1 MAFMKH
7 VGKHGDRKVCILF
20 RQVPGEDHMCLC
32 IYPEVLPAH
41 WQDSIQRALE
51 SEVAQQSEELADALH
66 RSFLPDGRPVLE
78 TLHQERMIKKLRTSD
93 VIVTPTN
100 DAKIRLDELNK
111 MLNEMKQGE
120 AAIKKMAENDASRG
134 MVAPEVKRKAEAEY
148 KAGQAAKAD
157 AAYVAPPALKAGQ
170 DGALS
175 DRDIAANMLAQAKA
189 MEVNARSMIA
199 EAARMKKDAERMDP
213 TVTARATA
221 TAPATESVGLAIPNA
236 NFVYSEPSSANS
248 ANTSGLQS
256 ALAPMSSIRLYL
268 PFFSGRKPAIGGRW
282 IFPTVLTVKS
292 EPTIIAPVF
301 PALQKASTCFSFK
314 SLNPTPML
322 ELGF

>member
-41 WQDSIQRALE
+41 WQDTIQKALE
-51 SEVAQQSEELADALH
+51 SDVAQQSEELADALH

-78 TLHQERMIKKLRTSD
+78 TLHQERMIKKLRTGD
-93 VIVTPTN
+93 VIVTPTP

-120 AAIKKMAENDASRG
+120 AAIKKMADNDASRG
-134 MVAPEVKRKAEAEY
+134 MVAPDMKRRAEAEY
-148 KAGQAAKAD
+148 KAGQAQKAD
-157 AAYVAPPALKAGQ
+157 PAYVAPPSLKAGQ

-189 MEVNARSMIA
+189 MEVNARSMVA
-199 EAARMKKDAERMDP
+199 EAARMKKEAERMDP
-213 TVTARATA
+213 TVSARVTA
-221 TAPATESVGLAIPNA
+221 TVPVTTTAEAPKKRTRGPN
-236 NFVYSEPSSANS
+236 
-248 ANTSGLQS
+248 
-256 ALAPMSSIRLYL
+256 
-268 PFFSGRKPAIGGRW
+268 KPKTA
-282 IFPTVLTVKS
+282 V
-292 EPTIIAPVF
+292 AD
-301 PALQKASTCFSFK
+301 AAQ
-314 SLNPTPML
+314 
-322 ELGF
+322 

>member
-20 RQVPGEDHMCLC
+20 RQVPGEDHMCLV
-32 IYPEVLPAH
+32 IYPDTLHAH
-41 WQDSIQRALE
+41 WQDSIQKALE
-51 SEVAQQSEELADALH
+51 SDVAQQSEELADALH
-66 RSFLPDGRPVLE
+66 RSYLPDGRPVLE

-93 VIVTPTN
+93 IIVTPTP

-148 KAGQAAKAD
+148 KASQAPKVD
-157 AAYVAPPALKAGQ
+157 AFTPPPLKAGQ

-189 MEVNARSMIA
+189 MEVSARSMVA
-199 EAARMKKDAERMDP
+199 EAARMKKEAERMDP
-213 TVTARATA
+213 TVTARAV
-221 TAPATESVGLAIPNA
+221 APVTESVEAPKKRTRGPN
-236 NFVYSEPSSANS
+236 
-248 ANTSGLQS
+248 
-256 ALAPMSSIRLYL
+256 
-268 PFFSGRKPAIGGRW
+268 KPKTA
-282 IFPTVLTVKS
+282 V
-292 EPTIIAPVF
+292 AD
-301 PALQKASTCFSFK
+301 AAQ
-314 SLNPTPML
+314 
-322 ELGF
+322 